1 MAVMDI
7 DRVFFCCLY
16 GNTEDEVII
25 RELRRDMAYEEEMIF
40 LEQEFWNSHVQK
52 QVPPPYLEDGD
63 VILASAR
70 QYCGRADKD
79 AETVVLSGAMP
90 STLKRY
96 MQLQEQKKQS
106 DTCSKKLEAD
116 IQRLKAIMAA
126 EMGTSCKAVC
136 DMGGNHYTVTYNP
149 VRKPIV
155 DKDNLL
161 RLKLQYPEIY
171 EQFVTTLEFRIFH
184 VKVSAMDAA

>member
-7 DRVFFCCLY
+7 DRYFSAVCT

-40 LEQEFWNSHVQK
+40 LEQEFWNSYVQK

-70 QYCGRADKD
+70 QYCGRRQTRCRGHYP
-79 AETVVLSGAMP
+79 ERTMP
-90 STLKRY
+90 STLMRY

-106 DTCSKKLEAD
+106 DKYSKSW
-116 IQRLKAIMAA
+116 R
-126 EMGTSCKAVC
+126 
-136 DMGGNHYTVTYNP
+136 
-149 VRKPIV
+149 PIS
-155 DKDNLL
+155 
-161 RLKLQYPEIY
+161 RG
-171 EQFVTTLEFRIFH
+171 
-184 VKVSAMDAA
+184 

>member
-1 MAVMDI
+1 
-7 DRVFFCCLY
+7 
-16 GNTEDEVII
+16 
-25 RELRRDMAYEEEMIF
+25 
-40 LEQEFWNSHVQK
+40 
-52 QVPPPYLEDGD
+52 
-63 VILASAR
+63 
-70 QYCGRADKD
+70 
-79 AETVVLSGAMP
+79 
-90 STLKRY
+90 

-171 EQFVTTLEFRIFH
+171 EQFVTTLEFRTFH